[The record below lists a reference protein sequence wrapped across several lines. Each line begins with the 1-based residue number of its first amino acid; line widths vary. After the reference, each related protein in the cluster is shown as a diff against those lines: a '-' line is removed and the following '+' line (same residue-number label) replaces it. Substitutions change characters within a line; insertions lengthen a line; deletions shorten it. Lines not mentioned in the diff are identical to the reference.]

1 MKGFTLEMGLILI
14 KSSGFTLAKHVW
26 DVLNAPVL
34 IERSNCFSFTVN
46 IYLSVESLLNQYS
59 RFSFSVL
66 AWVDRCLQGM
76 LLIFVFCNVSDNHD
90 YDASLDFLKSKDDE
104 HSHLKYK
111 PSIMFK
117 TGEGEI

>member
-1 MKGFTLEMGLILI
+1 MKGFTLEMGSILI
-14 KSSGFTLAKHVW
+14 KSSGFTLVKHVW
-26 DVLNAPVL
+26 DVLNVPVV
-34 IERSNCFSFTVN
+34 IQRSNCFSFTVN
-46 IYLSVESLLNQYS
+46 IYLSIESLLNQYS
-59 RFSFSVL
+59 SFSFSVL

-76 LLIFVFCNVSDNHD
+76 LLIFVFCNVSDNMTIMH
-90 YDASLDFLKSKDDE
+90 LWDFFKSKDDE